1 LFSIKEDNIVFLVKK
16 HKTMCTEPMD
26 GDLCVL
32 LLGLAASYL
41 TLFLFLYIGA
51 DKIWF
56 IALPPEEQIS
66 PWVLCSST

>member
-1 LFSIKEDNIVFLVKK
+1 
-16 HKTMCTEPMD
+16 MCNEPMD

-41 TLFLFLYIGA
+41 TLFLFLYISA